1 MLRTLLVCGLLAG
14 LGGGLLATGFA
25 TVADEPAI
33 DRAVAFERAQARA
46 AHEPPEPV
54 LVPRAVQRSAGLLTA
69 AAIYG
74 LALGGLFA
82 LAFAAAYGRVASASP
97 ARTALWLAAGAL
109 VVVFLVPFVKYPAN
123 PPSVGHP
130 DTIGR
135 RTELYAV
142 MLACS
147 LLAALAGARV
157 RMALARRRSAAAAT
171 LLGCAAYLTIVVAA
185 GLALPGV
192 HEVPRTFP
200 AETLWRFR
208 EASVGMQ
215 AVLWAT
221 VGLLFAAGAQRAM
234 SGQPLVPRGPWAH
247 RRVAAERR
255 ERSSA

>member
-1 MLRTLLVCGLLAG
+1 VLRTLLVCGLLAG

-25 TVADEPAI
+25 TLAGEPAI
-33 DRAVAFERAQARA
+33 DRAVGFERAQARA
-46 AHEPPEPV
+46 AHERPEPV
-54 LVPRAVQRSAGLLTA
+54 LVPRSVQRSVGLLTA
-69 AAIYG
+69 AGTYG

-82 LAFAAAYGRVASASP
+82 LAFAAAYGRVAAASP
-97 ARTALWLAAGAL
+97 ARTALWLAAGAF

-135 RTELYAV
+135 RTDLYVV

-147 LLAALAGARV
+147 LLAALAAARV
-157 RMALARRRSAAAAT
+157 RIALARRRSAGLAT
-171 LLGCAAYLTIVVAA
+171 LLASATYLAVVVVA

-192 HEVPRTFP
+192 HEVPRAFP

-215 AVLWAT
+215 AVLWTT
-221 VGLLFAAGAQRAM
+221 VGLLFAVTAQRAM
-234 SGQPLVPRGPWAH
+234 SGRALVPRRPWT
-247 RRVAAERR
+247 RRRAVAAPEDRG
-255 ERSSA
+255 SP